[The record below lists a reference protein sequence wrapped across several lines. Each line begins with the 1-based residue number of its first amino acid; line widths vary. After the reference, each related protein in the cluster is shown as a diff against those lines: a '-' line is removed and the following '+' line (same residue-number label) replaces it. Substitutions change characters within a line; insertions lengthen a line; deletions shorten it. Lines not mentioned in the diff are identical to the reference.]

1 MDRLRAAL
9 DTDLFLSKVHSIRED
24 GDNRQIEQARDR
36 AGLIVSH
43 RQVRSAV
50 AVQIRGRDSERKLAK
65 KVIDVGLKGTVAI
78 AKQNGNGARH
88 VRRAKQDYV
97 TACEVEIPIAVK
109 IRHGQKNRAA
119 PGWVNNLGLERA
131 IAIAE

>member
-1 MDRLRAAL
+1 VFSRNLR
-9 DTDLFLSKVHSIRED
+9 TW
-24 GDNRQIEQARDR
+24 G
-36 AGLIVSH
+36 
-43 RQVRSAV
+43 QVF
-50 AVQIRGRDSERKLAK
+50 IGRCPL
-65 KVIDVGLKGTVAI
+65 
-78 AKQNGNGARH
+78 KQNGNGARH

-97 TACEVEIPIAVK
+97 TACEVEIPIAVE